1 MYRLKNILKA
11 WLPFA
16 VTISAFCLL
25 VYAAVQ
31 QAYRQSADDP
41 QIQMANDAVTALSNG
56 HEADTLVPATKVSI
70 AESLAPF
77 LIIYDSAGHELASSA
92 VLDGQTPALPGGVL
106 DSTKQLGENR
116 ISWQPRRGVRIATVI
131 VPYKDGFVLAGR
143 NMREVEQREAQ
154 VSMFAGMTW
163 ILAMLGTLAVIVLG
177 EFFLTDKMSLPRR
190 GTGAV

>member
-1 MYRLKNILKA
+1 MSRFKSIFKA

-56 HEADTLVPATKVSI
+56 HSADSLVPAAKVSI
-70 AESLAPF
+70 ADSLSPF
-77 LIIYDSAGHELASSA
+77 LIIYDSSGNELASSA
-92 VLDGQTPALPGGVL
+92 VLDGVTPALPNGVL

-116 ISWQPRRGVRIATVI
+116 ISWQPRPGVRIATVI
-131 VPYKDGFVLAGR
+131 VSYRNGYVLAGR

-163 ILAMLGTLAVIVLG
+163 ILAMLGTLAVIIFG
-177 EFFLTDKMSLPRR
+177 EFFLTEKS
-190 GTGAV
+190 

>member
-1 MYRLKNILKA
+1 MNRFKNILKA

-41 QIQMANDAVTALSNG
+41 QVQMANDAVLALSNG
-56 HEADTLVPATKVSI
+56 HQAELLIPATKVSV
-70 AESLAPF
+70 ADSLAPF
-77 LIIYDSAGHELASSA
+77 LIIYDNSGNEVASSA
-92 VLDGQTPALPGGVL
+92 VLGGQTPALPDGVL

-116 ISWQPRRGVRIATVI
+116 ISWQPRNGVRIATVI
-131 VPYKDGFVLAGR
+131 VSYKDWFVLAGR

-154 VSMFAGMTW
+154 VSTFAGITW
-163 ILAMLGTLAVIVLG
+163 VVAMLGTLAVITFG
-177 EFFLTDKMSLPRR
+177 EFFLSEKS
-190 GTGAV
+190 

>member
-1 MYRLKNILKA
+1 MNRLKKILKA

-41 QIQMANDAVTALSNG
+41 QIQMANDAVTALNHG
-56 HEADTLVPATKVSI
+56 HSADMLIPATKVSVSD
-70 AESLAPF
+70 SLAPF
-77 LIIYDSAGHELASSA
+77 LIIYDSSGKEVASSA
-92 VLDGQTPALPGGVL
+92 VLDDESPALPDGVL

-116 ISWQPRRGVRIATVI
+116 ISWQPRTGVRIATVI
-131 VPYKDGFVLAGR
+131 VSYKDGFVLAGR

-154 VSMFAGMTW
+154 VSTFAGMTW
-163 ILAMLGTLAVIVLG
+163 ILAMLGTLAIIIFG
-177 EFFLTDKMSLPRR
+177 EFFLSERN
-190 GTGAV
+190 

>member
-1 MYRLKNILKA
+1 MNRLKSILRA

-56 HEADTLVPATKVSI
+56 HSADSLAPAAKVSV
-70 AESLAPF
+70 ANSLAPF
-77 LIIYDSAGHELASSA
+77 LIIYDTNGNELASSA
-92 VLDGQTPALPGGVL
+92 VLDGQTPALPDGVL

-116 ISWQPRRGVRIATVI
+116 ISWQPRQGVRIATVI
-131 VPYKDGFVLAGR
+131 VTYKDGFVLAGR

-154 VSMFAGMTW
+154 VSTFAGITW
-163 ILAMLGTLAVIVLG
+163 VLAMLGTLAVITFG
-177 EFFLTDKMSLPRR
+177 EFFLVEK
-190 GTGAV
+190 G

>member
-1 MYRLKNILKA
+1 MSRFKSILKA

-25 VYAAVQ
+25 VYAVVQ

-56 HEADTLVPATKVSI
+56 HEADTLVPATRVSI
-70 AESLAPF
+70 ADSLAPF

-92 VLDGQTPALPGGVL
+92 VLDGQTPALPNGVL

-116 ISWQPRRGVRIATVI
+116 ISWQPRQGVRIATVI
-131 VPYKDGFVLAGR
+131 VSYKDDFVLAGR

-154 VSMFAGMTW
+154 VSMFASMTW
-163 ILAMLGTLAVIVLG
+163 ILAMLGTLAVIIFG
-177 EFFLTDKMSLPRR
+177 EFLLTDKS
-190 GTGAV
+190 